1 MIRTSI
7 FLLTSFLRLA
17 LLISFDD
24 VYGAAVDEKHLHVFR
39 IFALVPVSAKK
50 REEKQ
55 YAFKC
60 TSIQIAAQAVDVIKH
75 VLAGV
80 PLQGL
85 LTHIRTRNEATNALH
100 H

>member
-1 MIRTSI
+1 M
-7 FLLTSFLRLA
+7 
-17 LLISFDD
+17 ISFED

-39 IFALVPVSAKK
+39 IFALVPVSANK

-55 YAFKC
+55 YTYKC
-60 TSIQIAAQAVDVIKH
+60 TSVQIAAQAVDVIKH

-85 LTHIRTRNEATNALH
+85 
-100 H
+100 